1 MKGEIMSGYKIV
13 EGKLDASGLKTAVI
27 ASRFNDF
34 ITTKLIEGAVDCLVR
49 HGCAQKDITVIRVPG
64 SFEIPI
70 AAARA
75 AGSGKFDAVICLG
88 ALIRGQTPHFD
99 YIASEVTKGIA
110 QVSLDTGVPV
120 TFGVITADT
129 LEQAVDRAGAKAGN
143 KGFEAAQ
150 SAMEM
155 ADLLRQI

>member
-1 MKGEIMSGYKIV
+1 MSGYKTV
-13 EGKLDASGLKTAVI
+13 EGKLDATGLKTAVI

-34 ITTKLIEGAVDCLVR
+34 ITNKLIEGAIDCLVR
-49 HGCAQKDITVIRVPG
+49 HGASEGDITVVRVPG
-64 SFEIPI
+64 SFEIPT

-75 AGSGKFDAVICLG
+75 AGSEKYDAVVCLG

-110 QVSLDTGVPV
+110 QVSMDTGIPV
-120 TFGVITADT
+120 IFGVITADT

-143 KGFEAAQ
+143 KGFEAAL
-150 SAMEM
+150 SAIEM
-155 ADLLRQI
+155 ADLLKKI

>member
-1 MKGEIMSGYKIV
+1 MSGYSII
-13 EGKLDASGLKTAVI
+13 EGKLDAKGLKTAVI

-34 ITTKLIEGAVDCLVR
+34 VTAKLIDGAVDCLVR
-49 HGCAQKDITVIRVPG
+49 HGSVEKDITVIRVPG
-64 SFEIPI
+64 SFELPL
-70 AAARA
+70 AAKKA
-75 AGSGKFDAVICLG
+75 ASSGKYAAVVCLG

-99 YIASEVTKGIA
+99 YIAAEVTKGVA
-110 QVSLDTGVPV
+110 QVSLDTNMPV

-143 KGFEAAQ
+143 KGFEAALG
-150 SAMEM
+150 AVEM

>member
-1 MKGEIMSGYKIV
+1 MSGINTI
-13 EGKLDASGLKTAVI
+13 EGKLDAKGLKTAVI

-34 ITTKLIEGAVDCLVR
+34 VTAKLIEGAVDCLLR
-49 HGCAQKDITVIRVPG
+49 HGSVEKDVTVIRVPG
-64 SFEIPI
+64 SFELPLAAKR
-70 AAARA
+70 AAA
-75 AGSGKFDAVICLG
+75 SGKFSAVICLG

-99 YIASEVTKGIA
+99 YIAAEVTKGVA

-143 KGFEAAQ
+143 KGFEAALG
-150 SAMEM
+150 ALEM

>member
-1 MKGEIMSGYKIV
+1 MSGYSTI
-13 EGKLDASGLKTAVI
+13 EGKLDAKGLKTAII

-34 ITTKLIEGAVDCLVR
+34 VTAKLIEGAVDCLLR
-49 HGCAQKDITVIRVPG
+49 HGSVKEDIIVIRVPG
-64 SFEIPI
+64 SFELPL
-70 AAARA
+70 AAQKA
-75 AGSGKFDAVICLG
+75 ATSGKYDAVVCLG

-99 YIASEVTKGIA
+99 YIAAEVTKGVA
-110 QVSLDTGVPV
+110 QVSLDANLPV

-143 KGFEAAQ
+143 KGFEAAL
-150 SAMEM
+150 SAVEM

>member
-1 MKGEIMSGYKIV
+1 MSGYKTV
-13 EGKLDASGLKTAVI
+13 EGKLDATGLKTAVV

-34 ITTKLIEGAVDCLVR
+34 ITNKLIEGAVDCLVR
-49 HGCAQKDITVIRVPG
+49 HGSAEGDITVIRVPG
-64 SFEIPI
+64 SFEIPT
-70 AAARA
+70 ATARA
-75 AGSGKFDAVICLG
+75 AGSGKYDAVVCLG

-99 YIASEVTKGIA
+99 YIASEVTKGVA

-120 TFGVITADT
+120 AFGVITADT

-143 KGFEAAQ
+143 KGFEAAL
-150 SAMEM
+150 SAIEM

>member
-1 MKGEIMSGYKIV
+1 MKGETMPGYKAV
-13 EGKLDASGLKTAVI
+13 EGKLDATGLKTAVI

-34 ITTKLIEGAVDCLVR
+34 ITNKLIEGAIDCLVR
-49 HGCAQKDITVIRVPG
+49 HGSAEKDITVVRVPG
-64 SFEIPI
+64 SFEIPT
-70 AAARA
+70 ATARA
-75 AGSGKFDAVICLG
+75 AASGKFDAVVCLG

-120 TFGVITADT
+120 AFGVITADT
-129 LEQAVDRAGAKAGN
+129 LEQAVDRAGAKSGN
-143 KGFEAAQ
+143 KGFEAAL
-150 SAMEM
+150 SAIEM

>member
-1 MKGEIMSGYKIV
+1 MSGYSTI
-13 EGKLDASGLKTAVI
+13 EGKLDAKGLKTAVI

-34 ITTKLIEGAVDCLVR
+34 VTAKLIEGAVDCLLR
-49 HGCAQKDITVIRVPG
+49 HGSGETDITVIRVPG
-64 SFEIPI
+64 SFELPL
-70 AAARA
+70 AAKKA
-75 AGSGKFDAVICLG
+75 ASSGKYDAVICLG

-99 YIASEVTKGIA
+99 YIAAEVTKGVA
-110 QVSLDTGVPV
+110 QVSLDTDVPV

-143 KGFEAAQ
+143 KGFEAALG
-150 SAMEM
+150 AVEM

>member
-1 MKGEIMSGYKIV
+1 MSGYKTV

-120 TFGVITADT
+120 AFGVITADT
-129 LEQAVDRAGAKAGN
+129 QEQAVDRAGAKAGN

-150 SAMEM
+150 SAIEM

>member
-1 MKGEIMSGYKIV
+1 MSGYKTV

-49 HGCAQKDITVIRVPG
+49 HGSAQKDITVIRVPG

-120 TFGVITADT
+120 AFGVITADT

-150 SAMEM
+150 GAIEM

>member
-1 MKGEIMSGYKIV
+1 MSGYKTI
-13 EGKLDASGLKTAVI
+13 EGKLDASGLKTAVV

-75 AGSGKFDAVICLG
+75 AGSGKFDGVICVG

-150 SAMEM
+150 SAIEM

>member
-1 MKGEIMSGYKIV
+1 MSGYNVI
-13 EGKLDASGLKTAVI
+13 EGKLDAKGLRTAIV

-34 ITTKLIEGAVDCLVR
+34 VTARLIEGAVDCLLR
-49 HGCAQKDITVIRVPG
+49 HGSGEGDITVLRVPG
-64 SFEIPI
+64 SFEIPL
-70 AAARA
+70 AAKRA
-75 AGSGKFDAVICLG
+75 ASTGRYDAVVCLG

-99 YIASEVTKGIA
+99 YIAAEVTKGVA

-143 KGFEAAQ
+143 KGFEAALG
-150 SAMEM
+150 AVEM
-155 ADLLRQI
+155 ADLLRQV